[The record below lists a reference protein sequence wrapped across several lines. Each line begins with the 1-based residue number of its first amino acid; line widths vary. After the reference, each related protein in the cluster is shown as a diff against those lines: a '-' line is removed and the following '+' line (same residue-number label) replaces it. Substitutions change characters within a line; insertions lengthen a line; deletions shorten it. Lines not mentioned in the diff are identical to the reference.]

1 MLKLIRFR
9 GDKNIPHMKSGQ
21 AWTEINTRTHI
32 KVSSYAHVRE
42 HISLG
47 FISGR

>member
-21 AWTEINTRTHI
+21 AWTEINTHI